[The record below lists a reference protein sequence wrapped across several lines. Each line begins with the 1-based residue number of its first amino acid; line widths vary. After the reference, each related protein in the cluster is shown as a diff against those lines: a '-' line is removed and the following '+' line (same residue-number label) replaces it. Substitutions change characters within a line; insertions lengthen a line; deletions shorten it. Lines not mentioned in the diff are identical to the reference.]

1 MMADILVVE
10 DMQGIVDSL
19 SLILT
24 VAHHKVDVARDGE
37 EALKKIRL
45 RAYDLVICDIVLPG
59 TDGTSVILEAKSLRP
74 GMPIL
79 AISGGATGVTAT
91 QALLVASQK
100 ADRSLPKPFSRDD
113 LLKTVSELVKA

>member
-1 MMADILVVE
+1 MADILVVE

-24 VAHHKVDVARDGE
+24 VAHHTIDVARDGE

-91 QALLVASQK
+91 QALMVASQK